1 LELQILKKGMG
12 FSTILA
18 DDSKEGSILFQAGKS
33 SHVLGYK
40 LLRCINKISIFFVF
54 YIPV

>member
-18 DDSKEGSILFQAGKS
+18 DDSKEGSNLFQAGKS